1 MLRTPGK
8 TPKQPKGSIVTKLG
22 STGYV
27 DKRGGTVKIFLLAVL
42 TALLLA
48 SMFAPP
54 TTRPAQAQVVSPPDQ
69 GLKAAGPIDP
79 SNGFPF
85 WYEDTKGTRLDLCL
99 DSQDQKCLQPFE
111 MPDPTAQAV
120 SFPDNFPGEAFWWTG
135 GAQATTNNGSD
146 ALLVMAQE
154 ATFANDAVVQGDQM
168 SFGRIR
174 VRVDGLDAGQTYRV
188 THPYGVDEF
197 TADPVVDGSAV
208 GEINATEDIGCFPV
222 PGAPCDFDDA
232 RFGRVGPFLTWDT
245 FGQGTDPSL
254 QAADGTPDAYVGDPS
269 VEHAV
274 KGSPYGTNVF
284 KVERLNADGTV
295 TPVSNTDQ
303 FAVSGKV
310 SNANQQRPTAPTGL
324 ALDTASNSG
333 DPADSVT
340 NDTTPTINGT
350 AQPNVNV
357 QIFDGNQVDPVGT
370 GTADANGKFS
380 ITTSVLAEG

>member
-99 DSQDQKCLQPFE
+99 DPQDQKCLQPFE

-135 GAQATTNNGSD
+135 GAQTTTNNGSD

-154 ATFANDAVVQGDQM
+154 ATFANEVPKNGDQM
-168 SFGRIR
+168 SFGRVR
-174 VRVDGLDAGQTYRV
+174 VRVDGLQIGQKYKV
-188 THPYGVDEF
+188 THPYGVDTF
-197 TADPVVDGSAV
+197 TAEDDGKGV
-208 GEINATEDIGCFPV
+208 GEINATEDIGCFPT
-222 PGAPCDFDDA
+222 PRTPCNFDQA
-232 RFGRVGPFLTWDT
+232 SSSRIGPFLTWDT
-245 FGQGTDPSL
+245 FGGANNDPAL
-254 QAADGTPDAYVGDPS
+254 RGANGEPNAYVGDPS
-269 VEHAV
+269 VEHAL

-284 KVERLNADGTV
+284 RVERL
-295 TPVSNTDQ
+295 
-303 FAVSGKV
+303 
-310 SNANQQRPTAPTGL
+310 
-324 ALDTASNSG
+324 
-333 DPADSVT
+333 
-340 NDTTPTINGT
+340 
-350 AQPNVNV
+350 
-357 QIFDGNQVDPVGT
+357 
-370 GTADANGKFS
+370 
-380 ITTSVLAEG
+380 